1 MKLKLKEM
9 ATIMEFEGLK
19 FKRTDF
25 RFSNRQEMDKF
36 FNEALIES
44 PLKFIRL
51 NDQMY
56 VEKIHISF
64 SWMLLMRFM
73 TWVAFVPAFVGI
85 YYGAPQWF
93 GFACVGIS
101 LFSFFRTKGL
111 QRRLN
116 SLVAGRNFFKE
127 MAENDMS
134 SLEEVREELINN
146 K

>member
-56 VEKIHISF
+56 VEKIHVNF
-64 SWMLLMRFM
+64 SWM
-73 TWVAFVPAFVGI
+73 
-85 YYGAPQWF
+85 
-93 GFACVGIS
+93 
-101 LFSFFRTKGL
+101 
-111 QRRLN
+111 
-116 SLVAGRNFFKE
+116 
-127 MAENDMS
+127 
-134 SLEEVREELINN
+134 
-146 K
+146 